1 MPADELFKIIE
12 RRNEQDLYRMSL
24 RMVTT
29 TQAELME
36 QLEANRKAL
45 LRRQIALEV
54 VWFFASVL
62 IGFLLGYIFTETLLH
77 AFPKYYDSLLVL
89 VERNPVYVFYLLSA
103 INFAG
108 VYVTRITIWA
118 LKRL

>member
-12 RRNEQDLYRMSL
+12 RRNEQDLYRMSI

-29 TQAELME
+29 TQTELME

-54 VWFFASVL
+54 VWFFASVI
-62 IGFLLGYIFTETLLH
+62 IGFLLGYIFTETLIH
-77 AFPKYYDSLLVL
+77 AFHDYYESLLIL
-89 VERNPVYVFYLLSA
+89 VEKNPLYVFYLLSA

-108 VYVTRITIWA
+108 VYITRITIWA